1 MTKKIVILGGGPAG
15 YVAALRAA
23 QLGAGVALV
32 EAREI
37 GGTCLNRG
45 CIPTKA
51 MVAAAERLRAARTN
65 ADFGILTGTP
75 RVDMAALVAR
85 RQAVTEQLRGGVEHL
100 LAARKVELIA
110 GRGRLVSAR
119 AVRVSAG
126 GDDHGEGRG
135 QSEADGHGE
144 GSGEGDRRGESDAGE
159 VEVTGDAVIVATGS
173 EPTMPPLFEV
183 DDPRVVTSDGL
194 LAMDV
199 LPESLAIVGG
209 GVIGCEL
216 ASIFAALGVRVTV
229 VEMLAQLLPGE
240 DRRAAA
246 ALTQAFRKAGV
257 ESRLKARVERLDL
270 ASPDAVR
277 LALADGSVVE
287 AALVLVCVGRSPVSR
302 GLGYEEAGLAIDG
315 RGFVVTDDT
324 QRTSLDG
331 VFAAGDVCGPPL
343 LAHWA
348 YEQGAVAAENAVSD
362 GRGAVDRRFV
372 PSCIFSH
379 PEVASFGT
387 SEDQAKAED
396 LAVTV
401 AQVRFNGNSKAVIEG
416 ESDGYIRIV
425 ARADDRRVIGASL
438 VGPHVTELVHE
449 LVLAA
454 QAGLTLDD
462 VAATIH
468 AHPTL
473 AEGVGEAALGALGR
487 GLHTL

>member
-1 MTKKIVILGGGPAG
+1 VTKKIVILGGGPAG

-23 QLGAGVALV
+23 QLGASVALV
-32 EAREI
+32 ESREI

-51 MVAAAERLRAARTN
+51 MVAAAERLRAARSN
-65 ADFGILTGTP
+65 ADFGILTDAP
-75 RVDMAALVAR
+75 QVDMAALSAR
-85 RQAVTEQLRGGVEHL
+85 RRAVTEHLRGGVEHL
-100 LAARKVELIA
+100 LAARKVELIV

-119 AVRVSAG
+119 AVTVSTV
-126 GDDHGEGRG
+126 GDDHGVG
-135 QSEADGHGE
+135 DDHDHG
-144 GSGEGDRRGESDAGE
+144 DE

-173 EPTMPPLFEV
+173 EPTMLPLFDL

-194 LAMDV
+194 LAMDA

-209 GVIGCEL
+209 GVIGCEF

-229 VEMLAQLLPGE
+229 VEMLAQLLAGE

-257 ESRLKARVERLDL
+257 ESRLKARVERVDL
-270 ASPDAVR
+270 SNPDAVG

-287 AALVLVCVGRSPVSR
+287 AALALVCVGRSPVSR
-302 GLGYEEAGLAIDG
+302 GLGYEEAGLALDE

-348 YEQGAVAAENAVSD
+348 YQQGAVAAENAVSG

-372 PSCIFSH
+372 PNCIFSH

-387 SEDQAKAED
+387 SEDQAKAAE
-396 LAVTV
+396 LPITV

-416 ESDGYIRIV
+416 ESDGYIRII

>member
-32 EAREI
+32 ESREI

-75 RVDMAALVAR
+75 QVDMAALSAR
-85 RQAVTEQLRGGVEHL
+85 RRAVTEQLRGGVEHL

-110 GRGRLVSAR
+110 GRGRLVSAGT
-119 AVRVSAG
+119 VRVTKVGDGHVAG
-126 GDDHGEGRG
+126 GDHGG
-135 QSEADGHGE
+135 SDADG
-144 GSGEGDRRGESDAGE
+144 
-159 VEVTGDAVIVATGS
+159 VEVTGDAVIVASGS
-173 EPTMPPLFEV
+173 EPTMLPLFDL

-194 LAMDV
+194 LAMDG

-209 GVIGCEL
+209 GVIGCEF

-246 ALTQAFRKAGV
+246 ALTQAFRKAGI
-257 ESRLKARVERLDL
+257 ENRLKARVERVDL
-270 ASPDAVR
+270 SNPDAVG

-287 AALVLVCVGRSPVSR
+287 AALALVCVGRSPVSR
-302 GLGYEEAGLAIDG
+302 SLGYEEAGLALDE

-348 YEQGAVAAENAVSD
+348 YQQGAVAAENAVSG
-362 GRGAVDRRFV
+362 GRSAVDRRFV
-372 PSCIFSH
+372 PNCIFSH

-387 SEDQAKAED
+387 SEDQAKAAE
-396 LAVTV
+396 LPITV

-416 ESDGYIRIV
+416 ESDGYIRII

-438 VGPHVTELVHE
+438 VGLHVTELVHE

>member
-1 MTKKIVILGGGPAG
+1 MTRIVILGGGPAG

-23 QLGAGVALV
+23 QLGASVALV
-32 EAREI
+32 ESREI

-51 MVAAAERLRAARTN
+51 MVAAVERLRAARSD
-65 ADFGILTGTP
+65 AAFGILTGTP
-75 RVDMAALVAR
+75 GFDIGALVAR

-100 LAARKVELIA
+100 LAARNVELIA
-110 GRGRLVSAR
+110 GRGRLIDAR
-119 AVRVSAG
+119 TIRVRADRAG
-126 GDDHGEGRG
+126 D
-135 QSEADGHGE
+135 
-144 GSGEGDRRGESDAGE
+144 E
-159 VEVTGDAVIVATGS
+159 VEVRGDAVIVATGS
-173 EPTMPPLFEV
+173 EPTMLPVFDV

-194 LAMDV
+194 LAMDG

-209 GVIGCEL
+209 GVIGCEF
-216 ASIFAALGVRVTV
+216 ASIFAELGVRVTV

-246 ALTQAFRKAGV
+246 ALTQAFRKAGI
-257 ESRLKARVERLDL
+257 ESRLKARVERVELS
-270 ASPDAVR
+270 SPAAVG
-277 LALADGSVVE
+277 LGLADGSVVE
-287 AALVLVCVGRSPVSR
+287 AALVLVSVGRSPVSR
-302 GLGYEEAGLAIDG
+302 GLGYEEAGLEVDE
-315 RGFVVTDDT
+315 RGFVVADDT

-348 YEQGAVAAENAVSD
+348 YEQGATAAENAVLG
-362 GRGAVDRRFV
+362 GRRTVDRRFV
-372 PSCIFSH
+372 PNCIFSH

-387 SEDQAKAED
+387 TEDQAKAAN
-396 LAVTV
+396 LPITI

-416 ESDGYIRIV
+416 ESDGYVRII

-454 QAGLTLDD
+454 RAGLTLDD

-473 AEGVGEAALGALGR
+473 AEAVGEAALGALGR

>member
-1 MTKKIVILGGGPAG
+1 MTRIIVLGGGPAG

-23 QLGAGVALV
+23 QLGADVALV
-32 EAREI
+32 ESREI

-51 MVAAAERLRAARTN
+51 MVAAAARLRAARGN
-65 ADFGILTGTP
+65 AAFGILTGTP
-75 RVDMAALVAR
+75 GVDMAALVAR

-100 LAARKVELIA
+100 LAARKVEIVA
-110 GRGRLVSAR
+110 GRGHLIDAR
-119 AVRVSAG
+119 TVRVASL
-126 GDDHGEGRG
+126 
-135 QSEADGHGE
+135 GE
-144 GSGEGDRRGESDAGE
+144 GSGESD
-159 VEVTGDAVIVATGS
+159 VRGDAVIVATGS
-173 EPTMPPLFEV
+173 APTMLPVFDV

-194 LAMDV
+194 LAMET

-209 GVIGCEL
+209 GVIGCEF
-216 ASIFAALGVRVTV
+216 ASIFAELGVRVTV

-257 ESRLKARVERLDL
+257 ESRLKARVERLEL
-270 ASPDAVR
+270 SSPDAVG
-277 LALADGSVVE
+277 LALADGSMVE

-302 GLGYEEAGLAIDG
+302 GMGFEEAGLDVDEH
-315 RGFVVTDDT
+315 GFVVTDDT
-324 QRTSLDG
+324 LRTSLDG
-331 VFAAGDVCGPPL
+331 VFAAGDVAGPPL

-348 YEQGAVAAENAVSD
+348 YEQGAAAAENAVSG
-362 GRGAVDRRFV
+362 GRRIVDRRFV
-372 PSCIFSH
+372 PNCIFSH

-387 SEDQAKAED
+387 SEDQAKAAN
-396 LAVTV
+396 LPITV

-416 ESDGYIRIV
+416 ESDGYIRII
-425 ARADDRRVIGASL
+425 ATPDDHRVIGASL

-454 QAGLTLDD
+454 RAGLTLDD

-473 AEGVGEAALGALGR
+473 AEAVGEAALGSLGR
-487 GLHTL
+487 GQHTL